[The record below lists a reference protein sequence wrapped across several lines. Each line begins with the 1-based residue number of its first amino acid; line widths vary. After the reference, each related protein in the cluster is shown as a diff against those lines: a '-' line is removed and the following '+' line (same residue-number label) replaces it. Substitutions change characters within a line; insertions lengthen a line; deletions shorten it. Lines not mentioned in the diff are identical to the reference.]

1 MSLRPAGLLLVLL
14 AGPVLLT
21 GCAGTPEPMA
31 PPEPMA
37 EVPSLLQ
44 PEPKIEIAAIPAPP
58 PTPPAPRFAGHVASY
73 KTLAEAEAAWPHVAE
88 RYPVLKTA
96 DRRYVEIDLGGQR
109 GKVVRLLV
117 GGFADRA
124 AALSYCHE
132 LRAAKLFCAPHEL
145 PTS

>member
-14 AGPVLLT
+14 AVPALLA
-21 GCAGTPEPMA
+21 GCAETPPPVTA
-31 PPEPMA
+31 PPEPVA

-44 PEPKIEIAAIPAPP
+44 PEPKIEVTAIPAPP
-58 PTPPAPRFAGHVASY
+58 PPLRFAGHVASY
-73 KTLAEAEAAWPHVAE
+73 KTLAEAEAAWPRLADKFPQL
-88 RYPVLKTA
+88 RTA

-124 AALSYCHE
+124 AALDYCRS
-132 LRAAKLFCAPHEL
+132 LRAASLYCAPHDL
-145 PTS
+145 PAS

>member
-14 AGPVLLT
+14 AGPALLT
-21 GCAGTPEPMA
+21 ACADAPAPVMATEPV
-31 PPEPMA
+31 A

-44 PEPKIEIAAIPAPP
+44 PEPKMEVAAIPPP
-58 PTPPAPRFAGHVASY
+58 PPARFAGHVASY
-73 KTLAEAEAAWPHVAE
+73 KTLAEAEAAWPRLAE
-88 RYPVLKTA
+88 RFPQLKTV

-124 AALSYCHE
+124 AALDYCRG
-132 LRAAKLFCAPHEL
+132 LRSSQIYCAPHEL
-145 PTS
+145 PAS